1 MLKQI
6 ALLVEMI
13 RSFEQLFPQKKISR
27 IMLNALIF
35 LYQYDKKE
43 KWRFLMSPSGNFLS
57 DLIDHYVVIAETA
70 GYIEIKFNGKG
81 YYFTFIKKPNYQLKE
96 KEKEKIKRF
105 LEKMGELSLNEL
117 IILTRAKFLI
127 EELQIKRGELL
138 EWMSK
143 ECFKLDVD
151 SQRIPHLLFLIF

>member
-27 IMLNALIF
+27 TMLNALIF

-43 KWRFLMSPSGNFLS
+43 KWGFLMSPSGVFFS
-57 DLIDHYVVIAETA
+57 DLIDHYVAIAETA

-81 YYFTFIKKPNYQLKE
+81 YYFTFVKTPEYQLKE
-96 KEKEKIKRF
+96 KEKERIKKF
-105 LEKMGELSLNEL
+105 LEVRGELSLNEL
-117 IILTRAKFLI
+117 IILTRAKFLF
-127 EELQIKRGELL
+127 EELQIKKGDLL
-138 EWMSK
+138 QWMSR

-151 SQRIPHLLFLIF
+151 SQRIPRLLFLI

>member
-27 IMLNALIF
+27 TMLNALIF

-43 KWRFLMSPSGNFLS
+43 KWGFLMSPSGVFFS
-57 DLIDHYVVIAETA
+57 DLIDHYVAIAETA

-81 YYFTFIKKPNYQLKE
+81 YYFTFVKNPDYHLKA

-105 LEKMGELSLNEL
+105 LETRGELSLNEL
-117 IILTRAKFLI
+117 IILTRTKFLA
-127 EELQIKRGELL
+127 EELRIKKGDLL
-138 EWMSK
+138 GWMSK
-143 ECFKLDVD
+143 ECFRLEVD
-151 SQRIPHLLFLIF
+151 SQRIPHLLFLI